1 MHEIVCMKK
10 SIQAVLLSILT
21 LCFFITNLSIAA
33 EKDKEASSAPLK
45 TYSSSYSYQ
54 RGGESTPNAYLYL
67 DDSGSLQKKVPGVGS
82 GLANMLD
89 GLIAITGSSENKF
102 KKIIEYFP
110 SLMPDLYRVF
120 ITL

>member
-10 SIQAVLLSILT
+10 SIQAVLISILT
-21 LCFFITNLSIAA
+21 LCFFITHPSPAA
-33 EKDKEASSAPLK
+33 EKSDETSSAPYYK
-45 TYSSSYSYQ
+45 YSSYSYQ
-54 RGGESTPNAYLYL
+54 RGGESTPNEYLYL
-67 DDSGSLQKKVPGVGS
+67 NDSGSLQKKVPGVGS

-102 KKIIEYFP
+102 KKIVEYFP